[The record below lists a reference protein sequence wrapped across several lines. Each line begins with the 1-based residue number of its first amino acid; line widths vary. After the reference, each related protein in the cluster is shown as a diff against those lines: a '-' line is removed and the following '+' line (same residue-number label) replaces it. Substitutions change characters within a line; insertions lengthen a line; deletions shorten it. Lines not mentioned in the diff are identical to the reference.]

1 MKYTLRKEFNMG
13 DINWRFISED
23 HSLFLE
29 ENRNRKIIV
38 ETPYGV
44 IRDTWGRYVEDSYP
58 YKMICLHV
66 HEVVKK
72 YAYVD

>member
-1 MKYTLRKEFNMG
+1 MNCKG

-29 ENRNRKIIV
+29 ENRNRKIVV

-44 IRDTWGRYVEDSYP
+44 IKDTWGRYVEDSYP
-58 YKMICLHV
+58 FKIKMTWR
-66 HEVVKK
+66 EATDVVKK
-72 YAYVD
+72 YAYIE

>member
-1 MKYTLRKEFNMG
+1 MMKKFGNYNMG

-29 ENRNRKIIV
+29 ENRNRKIVV

-58 YKMICLHV
+58 FKMICREGN
-66 HEVVKK
+66 EVVKK
-72 YAYVD
+72 YAYID